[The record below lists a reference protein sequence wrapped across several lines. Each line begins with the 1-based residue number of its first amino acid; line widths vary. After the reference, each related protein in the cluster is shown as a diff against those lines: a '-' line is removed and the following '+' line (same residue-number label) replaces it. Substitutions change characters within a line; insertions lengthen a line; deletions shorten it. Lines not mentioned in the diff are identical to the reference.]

1 MEYIFI
7 MVLFYS
13 IGSFSPAMV
22 TGKFVKGIDIREVN
36 TKNAGASN
44 VTISLGLKYGI
55 FVGVSDL
62 LKGLIPILI
71 LRYFFP
77 ENDLIWFV
85 GGISA
90 VVGHIYPFHMNFRG
104 GKGTSTFVGVLL
116 GGAPLVGLS
125 LGVLLIVITIIS
137 DHVAIGTLSLIMFAP
152 LSLFVLDYQIMIVFI
167 VIFYSLLSLYKH
179 SSNFIKIY
187 KKEELGLR
195 AVFKK

>member
-22 TGKFVKGIDIREVN
+22 AGKLAKGIDIREVN

-55 FVGVSDL
+55 IVGISDL

-77 ENDLIWFV
+77 ENELIWFV
-85 GGISA
+85 GGVSA
-90 VVGHIYPFHMNFRG
+90 VVGHIYPFYMNFRG

-116 GGAPLVGLS
+116 GGAPLIGLS

-137 DHVAIGTLSLIMFAP
+137 DHVAIGTLSLITFAP
-152 LSLFVLDYQIMIVFI
+152 LSLFVLDYQRMIVYI